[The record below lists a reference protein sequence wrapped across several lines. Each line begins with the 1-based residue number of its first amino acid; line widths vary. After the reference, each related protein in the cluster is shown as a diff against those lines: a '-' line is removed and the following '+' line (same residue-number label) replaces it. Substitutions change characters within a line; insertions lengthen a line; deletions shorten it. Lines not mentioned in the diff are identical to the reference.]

1 MAAVILD
8 PLNDGKSKL
17 ELIDHMGNDLSVVN
31 DARASFE
38 KESETLTERDEKLIR
53 YLIKHQ
59 HTSPFRGV
67 VFKFKVKA
75 PLFCCRQWW
84 KHVMASNHNDEQ
96 MGWNE
101 KCISGTQ
108 EVKLWHGRK
117 STVKQ
122 LFDLAQKDKSKLPY
136 VRSVNEKGE
145 IVKNKIADVWWSG
158 HRTVYRVTSELGFE
172 IVTTDNHR
180 FLTPDGYKELSDL
193 NAGDSVMMNGI
204 PAYQSKDWLTQ
215 KYVEEGLFIEDIA
228 NQAGCSYHTIRA
240 WVRKHGI
247 KVPRK
252 EISRRSIAKHG
263 VFGKGETKET
273 NPKLAERASKVKA
286 ALSGKPAYARGS
298 NHHAYKGE
306 NITNN
311 AGHWRGRK
319 AIEKRSCSICD
330 GQEKLEVHHKDGDPK
345 NNDPSNLVVVCQKHH
360 QMYHGKHVLL
370 AAHPVKIAKI
380 EELPPEDVYDIQML
394 NESNLVV
401 SQFVVHN
408 SFRYVPIDDSDDFYV
423 PAIFRAQSSDNK
435 QATEGSIP
443 PHAANQA
450 YQIYRVQCRHSFE
463 AYQQLLALGVGREQ
477 ARGVLVPSVY
487 TSWVWT
493 ASLQAALHFIGLRKG
508 HGAQLEIGAYALG
521 CLDLIAPI
529 VPVTIAAWEELG
541 GF

>member
-1 MAAVILD
+1 VSRFFLVVMAVILD

-17 ELIDHMGNDLSVVN
+17 ELIDSMGSDLSVVN

-84 KHVMASNHNDEQ
+84 KHVLASNHNDEQ
-96 MGWNE
+96 LGWNE
-101 KCISGTQ
+101 K
-108 EVKLWHGRK
+108 
-117 STVKQ
+117 
-122 LFDLAQKDKSKLPY
+122 
-136 VRSVNEKGE
+136 
-145 IVKNKIADVWWSG
+145 
-158 HRTVYRVTSELGFE
+158 
-172 IVTTDNHR
+172 
-180 FLTPDGYKELSDL
+180 
-193 NAGDSVMMNGI
+193 
-204 PAYQSKDWLTQ
+204 
-215 KYVEEGLFIEDIA
+215 
-228 NQAGCSYHTIRA
+228 
-240 WVRKHGI
+240 
-247 KVPRK
+247 
-252 EISRRSIAKHG
+252 
-263 VFGKGETKET
+263 
-273 NPKLAERASKVKA
+273 
-286 ALSGKPAYARGS
+286 
-298 NHHAYKGE
+298 
-306 NITNN
+306 
-311 AGHWRGRK
+311 
-319 AIEKRSCSICD
+319 
-330 GQEKLEVHHKDGDPK
+330 
-345 NNDPSNLVVVCQKHH
+345 
-360 QMYHGKHVLL
+360 
-370 AAHPVKIAKI
+370 
-380 EELPPEDVYDIQML
+380 
-394 NESNLVV
+394 
-401 SQFVVHN
+401 

-423 PAIFRAQSSDNK
+423 PSIFRAQSSDNK

-443 PHAANQA
+443 PYAANQA

-493 ASLQAALHFIGLRKG
+493 ASLQATLHFIGLRKG